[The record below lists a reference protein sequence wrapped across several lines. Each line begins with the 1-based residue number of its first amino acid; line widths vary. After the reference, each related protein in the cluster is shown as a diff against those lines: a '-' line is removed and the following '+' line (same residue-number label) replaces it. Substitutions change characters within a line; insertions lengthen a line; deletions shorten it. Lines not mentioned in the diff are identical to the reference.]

1 MSDGQHK
8 NGNFTSTIG
17 FVIACVGSAV
27 GLGNIWMFPYRLGQ
41 YGGAAFLIPY
51 LLFIFLFGWVGLSA
65 EFAIGRKARTGT
77 IGSYG
82 YCFAERKKE
91 KLGKALGWFPLLG
104 SLGIAIGYSI
114 VLGWVLR
121 SLAGAVTG
129 ACLKRTRRLILRR
142 LPGLSEAFPGI

>member
-65 EFAIGRKARTGT
+65 EFAIGTLSLIHILIARGKTLYEVCDKLVKAQKPT
-77 IGSYG
+77 ISETDKKMGIIFNEYCTTWGNPSYDNI
-82 YCFAERKKE
+82 KK
-91 KLGKALGWFPLLG
+91 
-104 SLGIAIGYSI
+104 I
-114 VLGWVLR
+114 
-121 SLAGAVTG
+121 
-129 ACLKRTRRLILRR
+129 
-142 LPGLSEAFPGI
+142 